1 MDMMV
6 DIETLGRQT
15 NSAILSI
22 GACRFER
29 HSEDMDSE
37 TFYRNVDLQS
47 CLDVGMAID
56 GSTVYWWLNNSAAAR
71 QALCSP
77 FPIRLGEALID
88 LNTFY
93 QGADCVW
100 SHGAIFDVVILEEAY
115 RRAFIPSGRPPW
127 HYRKAR
133 DTRTLFDPDVTPGYD
148 DSKSSFREQ
157 DLGGTPHN
165 ARDDAIKQAKWVQRA
180 FRLLKEVRRGA

>member
-6 DIETLGRQT
+6 DIETLGT
-15 NSAILSI
+15 DANAAILSI
-22 GACRFER
+22 GACRFDR
-29 HSEDMDSE
+29 HSYVIDPEM
-37 TFYRNVDLQS
+37 FYRNVDLQS
-47 CLDVGMAID
+47 CLDVGLTTD
-56 GSTVYWWLNNSAAAR
+56 GSTFYWWLNNSAAAR

-77 FPIRLGEALID
+77 FPIKLGEALID

-100 SHGAIFDVVILEEAY
+100 SHGASFDVVILEEAY

-133 DTRTLFDPDVTPGYD
+133 DTRTLFDPDVTPGYY
-148 DSKSSFREQ
+148 EQ
-157 DLGGTPHN
+157 VDGGVPHN
-165 ARDDAIKQAKWVQRA
+165 ALDDAIEQAKWVQRA